1 MNPEHTLTD
10 PVTRARCLSLT
21 TFKRDSTPIATSV
34 WFNVID
40 GRICVTT
47 SADAGK
53 LKRNKN
59 NPGVEFATCTQRVK
73 VTGPT
78 TAGTTRILSP
88 EETEP
93 VLKAKRRRYRA
104 ARLIQMLP
112 SNRNQIGIEIVGG
125 ET

>member
-10 PVTRARCLSLT
+10 PIARARCLSLT
-21 TFKRDSTPIATSV
+21 TFKRDGTPIATPV

-40 GRICVTT
+40 GRIYVTT
-47 SADAGK
+47 SADTGK
-53 LKRNKN
+53 LKRIRN
-59 NPGVEFATCTQRVK
+59 NPRVEFATCTQRGK

-78 TAGTTRILSP
+78 TAGTARILSP

-93 VLKAKRRRYRA
+93 VLKAIRRRYRT

-112 SNRNQIGIEIVGG
+112 SKRNQIGIEIIGG
-125 ET
+125 